1 VKVASIGG
9 GPAGLYFGI
18 LLKQA
23 DPSHEVI
30 VYERNR
36 PDDTF
41 GFGVVFSDAT
51 LGNLSVAD
59 EQSFVAITQ
68 SFAHWDDIETHA
80 PRRFDDP
87 RVDGAPENDEEV
99 VISTGHAFSGLSR
112 QRLLAI
118 LQARAAEVG
127 VRIVYERELA
137 WPADGGLPD
146 ELRGA
151 DLVLAADGVN
161 SATRTRFSE
170 RFQPSIDLRPNH
182 FVWLGTTRPF
192 PAFTFYFDRSEHGLF
207 RVHAYQFRKPGSED
221 AQDGPGRALSTFI
234 VECTDET
241 WRAAGFDRASEADT
255 LAYFERLFARRLDGH
270 KLIPNRSIWR
280 NFPTISNGRWWFRH
294 EAGPHVVLLGDAA
307 HTAHF
312 SIGSG
317 TKLAMEDSIALRDAV
332 VAHADLGVALAAYEK
347 ARRPGVDT
355 VQRAAAP
362 SLRWFEDT
370 ERYAGKQDPLTFT
383 FNMLTRSLR
392 IHHANLKLRDPALVS
407 QLDRAFA
414 ARAAAQAK
422 VAVKPDLPPMFTPL
436 RLRDLVISNRVAV
449 SPMCMYS
456 AEDGLPS
463 EFHLVHY
470 GSRAIGGAGLVLT
483 EMTDVAPD
491 ARITPGCTGLWSDA
505 HAQAWKRV
513 VDFVH
518 ASSGAKIGVQLG
530 HAGRKGATKKMWEGI
545 DQPLE
550 AGAWPL
556 IAPSAIPYFPHS
568 QVPREMTRADMDRVR
583 DQFVAATRYAEQ
595 AGFDLLELHMA
606 HGYLLASFLSPLTNQ
621 RTDEYGGA
629 PHNRLRFPLE
639 VFRAVRDAWPAH
651 KPISVRLSATD
662 WIDGGL
668 EVDDAVDVARAL
680 KTAGCDIVDVSSAQ
694 TTPDSKPSY
703 GRLYQTPF
711 SDRVR
716 NEAELPTMTV
726 GNVSSWGDVNAI
738 LAAGRADLCLLARGH
753 LYDPYWT
760 RHAAQD
766 QGVSLPWPAPY
777 AAAASFTPRE
787 S

>member
-1 VKVASIGG
+1 MKVVSIGG

-59 EQSFVAITQ
+59 ERSFVSITQ

-80 PRRFDDP
+80 PRP
-87 RVDGAPENDEEV
+87 WADGGGEEV
-99 VISTGHAFSGLSR
+99 IVSTGHGFSGLSR
-112 QRLLAI
+112 QRLLTI
-118 LQARAAEVG
+118 LQARAREVG
-127 VRIVYERELA
+127 VQILFDRELA
-137 WPADGGLPD
+137 FGADGALPK
-146 ELRGA
+146 ELEGA

-161 SATRTRFSE
+161 SATRARFSE
-170 RFQPSIDLRPNH
+170 RFRPSIDLRPNH

-192 PAFTFYFDRSEHGLF
+192 PAFTFYFDETEHGLF
-207 RVHAYQFRKPGSED
+207 RVHAYQFCQAPDLPGG
-221 AQDGPGRALSTFI
+221 AISTFI

-241 WRAAGFDRASEADT
+241 WRRAGLDHATEADT
-255 LAYFERLFARRLDGH
+255 LAYCERLFGARLDGH
-270 KLIPNRSIWR
+270 RLIPNRSIWR
-280 NFPTISNGRWWFRH
+280 NFPTISNGCWWFRH
-294 EAGPHVVLLGDAA
+294 EGGPHVVLLGDAA

-370 ERYAGKQDPLTFT
+370 ERYARKQDPLTFT

-392 IHHANLKLRDPALVS
+392 IHHANLKVRDPALVAR
-407 QLDRAFA
+407 LDRGFA

-422 VAVKPDLPPMFTPL
+422 VAVKPDVPPMFTPL
-436 RLRDLVISNRVAV
+436 RLRDLVLDNRVVV

-463 EFHLVHY
+463 DFHLVHY
-470 GSRAIGGAGLVLT
+470 GSRAIGGAGLVMT
-483 EMTDVAPD
+483 EMTDVAAD
-491 ARITPGCTGLWSDA
+491 ARITPGCTGLWSEA

-518 ASSGAKIGVQLG
+518 AQSGAKIGVQLG
-530 HAGRKGATKKMWEGI
+530 HAGRKGATKRMWEGI
-545 DQPLE
+545 DQPLD

-556 IAPSAIPYFPHS
+556 IAPSPIPYHPHS

-583 DQFVAATRYAEQ
+583 DEFVAATRLADQ
-595 AGFDLLELHMA
+595 AGFDLLEVHMA
-606 HGYLLASFLSPLTNQ
+606 HGYLLASFLSPLTNR

-629 PHNRLRFPLE
+629 PHHRLRFPLE

-651 KPISVRLSATD
+651 KPISARLSATD
-662 WIDGGL
+662 WLEGGL
-668 EVDDAVDVARAL
+668 DVEDAVDIARAL
-680 KTAGCDIVDVSSAQ
+680 KAEGCDIVDVSSGQ
-694 TTPDSKPSY
+694 TTPESRPQY
-703 GRLYQTPF
+703 GRLYQTPLA
-711 SDRVR
+711 DRVR
-716 NEAELPTMTV
+716 NEAGLPTMTV

-760 RHAAQD
+760 RHAAME
-766 QGVSLPWPAPY
+766 QGVVTPWPAPY
-777 AAAASFTPRE
+777 LAASSFTPRE